1 MVFTMSIYITFCSRK
16 NDSRHCSIINLK
28 AEPEHSLCLMQDEGL
43 ILVEDI
49 LPGRISYM

>member
-1 MVFTMSIYITFCSRK
+1 MVFTMSIYITLCGRK

-43 ILVEDI
+43 ILVEDT
-49 LPGRISYM
+49 LPGRMSYM